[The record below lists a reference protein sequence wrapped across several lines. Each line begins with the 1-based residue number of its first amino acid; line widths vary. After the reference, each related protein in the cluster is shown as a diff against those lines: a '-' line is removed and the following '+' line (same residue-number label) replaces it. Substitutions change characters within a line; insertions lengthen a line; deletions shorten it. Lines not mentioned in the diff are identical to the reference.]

1 MQSYSSDE
9 LTIKEQNKIL
19 IGAIGPRPIALIS
32 SQSDEEVVNVAPFSY
47 FNIISYRPA
56 IVSVSVQRI
65 NGKMKDTAR
74 NIISNKEAVVHIVDE
89 DNVALANQTSRHLPA
104 EDSELNYANFTT
116 VKSSVVKPPGL
127 EEAKVRFETS
137 LYNHTEIYNE
147 DEVTADVLM
156 LRIETFHLAK
166 EIYDKDT
173 GYIDVRK
180 LAAVGRL
187 AGQDYAKIGEFFS
200 IERP

>member
-1 MQSYSSDE
+1 
-9 LTIKEQNKIL
+9 
-19 IGAIGPRPIALIS
+19 
-32 SQSDEEVVNVAPFSY
+32 Y

-56 IVSVSVQRI
+56 IVSVSVQRL
-65 NGKMKDTAR
+65 NAQMKDTAR
-74 NIISNKEAVVHIVDE
+74 NIISNQEAVVHIVDE

-116 VKSSVVKPPGL
+116 VKSSVVKPRDV
-127 EEAKVRFETS
+127 EEAKVKFES
-137 LYNHTEIYNE
+137 RLYIHTEIYNG

-156 LRIETFHLAK
+156 LRIVTFHLAE

-180 LAAVGRL
+180 RAAVGRL
-187 AGQDYAKIGEFFS
+187 AGQDYAKIGESFS

>member
-65 NGKMKDTAR
+65 NGQMKDTAR
-74 NIISNKEAVVHIVDE
+74 NIISNQEAVVHMLMKIMWPWPIKRQDTY
-89 DNVALANQTSRHLPA
+89 LLK
-104 EDSELNYANFTT
+104 T
-116 VKSSVVKPPGL
+116 V
-127 EEAKVRFETS
+127 
-137 LYNHTEIYNE
+137 N
-147 DEVTADVLM
+147 
-156 LRIETFHLAK
+156 
-166 EIYDKDT
+166 
-173 GYIDVRK
+173 
-180 LAAVGRL
+180 
-187 AGQDYAKIGEFFS
+187 
-200 IERP
+200 

>member
-1 MQSYSSDE
+1 
-9 LTIKEQNKIL
+9 
-19 IGAIGPRPIALIS
+19 
-32 SQSDEEVVNVAPFSY
+32 
-47 FNIISYRPA
+47 
-56 IVSVSVQRI
+56 
-65 NGKMKDTAR
+65 
-74 NIISNKEAVVHIVDE
+74 E
-89 DNVALANQTSRHLPA
+89 DNVALANQKSRNLPA
-104 EDSELNYANFTT
+104 EDSVLNFANFTT
-116 VKSSVVKPPGL
+116 VKSSVVKLPGL
-127 EEAKVRFETS
+127 EEAKVRLETS

-156 LRIETFHLAK
+156 LRIETFNLAK

-187 AGQDYAKIGEFFS
+187 AGQDYARIGEFSS